1 MTLSQKIK
9 RYQKNF
15 DYSYTLGVY
24 PTIEL
29 LLYQPDTVEAM
40 VLHSKGKNN
49 QGIHKIKTLCK
60 DIGIEPMENDR
71 LVDKLAARGNTY
83 AVGIFQ
89 KYNSELDPKEN
100 HLVLVHPSSM
110 GNIGTIMRSM
120 LGFGQN
126 NLALIEPA
134 ADSFDPK
141 TIRSSM
147 GGIFQLKIQTFSK
160 FTDYWGRYSQHALY
174 PLMTKGSQSLPD
186 VVFKEPYALVFGEEK
201 SGLPEEFTQFG
212 TSVRIPQSEAIDSLN
227 LAQSV
232 GISLYQS
239 WISKNK

>member
-1 MTLSQKIK
+1 
-9 RYQKNF
+9 
-15 DYSYTLGVY
+15 
-24 PTIEL
+24 
-29 LLYQPDTVEAM
+29 
-40 VLHSKGKNN
+40 
-49 QGIHKIKTLCK
+49 
-60 DIGIEPMENDR
+60 
-71 LVDKLAARGNTY
+71 
-83 AVGIFQ
+83 
-89 KYNSELDPKEN
+89 
-100 HLVLVHPSSM
+100 
-110 GNIGTIMRSM
+110 MRSM

-160 FTDYWGRYSQHALY
+160 FTDYWGRYSQHALD

-232 GISLYQS
+232 
-239 WISKNK
+239 